1 MISVGIESERYI
13 EEDIVK
19 RHQTCRRI
27 GQISYLPQTAMNI
40 KEDLFGMYH
49 QKTRNAIR
57 KGLAIQELEKT
68 IDSVNNLDIIT
79 SNHQKNMI
87 KLGGKQKKLSHFQI
101 LKEHSGKEYKVRT
114 AVYHAKGEAVCGILA
129 LVTESTYEYFTPFIK
144 EEYRNSQL
152 LSRLIFEEMEYA
164 SKIKLKNWNW
174 GGTWPTQEGVHRFKS
189 RWGAQ
194 ERLYSYLISEN
205 TEEVRNISSKKK
217 MHLSICINTYPT

>member
-79 SNHQKNMI
+79 SNHQKHD
-87 KLGGKQKKLSHFQI
+87 KARRQTKKAVTFSDT
-101 LKEHSGKEYKVRT
+101 ERT
-114 AVYHAKGEAVCGILA
+114 
-129 LVTESTYEYFTPFIK
+129 
-144 EEYRNSQL
+144 
-152 LSRLIFEEMEYA
+152 
-164 SKIKLKNWNW
+164 
-174 GGTWPTQEGVHRFKS
+174 
-189 RWGAQ
+189 
-194 ERLYSYLISEN
+194 
-205 TEEVRNISSKKK
+205 
-217 MHLSICINTYPT
+217 

>member
-1 MISVGIESERYI
+1 
-13 EEDIVK
+13 
-19 RHQTCRRI
+19 
-27 GQISYLPQTAMNI
+27 
-40 KEDLFGMYH
+40 
-49 QKTRNAIR
+49 
-57 KGLAIQELEKT
+57 
-68 IDSVNNLDIIT
+68 
-79 SNHQKNMI
+79 MI

-174 GGTWPTQEGVHRFKS
+174 GGTWPTQR
-189 RWGAQ
+189 GAQ
-194 ERLYSYLISEN
+194 I
-205 TEEVRNISSKKK
+205 
-217 MHLSICINTYPT
+217 